1 MSLNDQGRQLEQ
13 SFVRTTAL
21 LRQLLQGMKQR
32 RTTWISARPSTLQP
46 SSELEHSAQLLAAEE
61 RSRTE
66 LLGQIAAGLS
76 LPVGVSAN
84 ELHLN
89 VTRIAG
95 ALPTTQGRS
104 LRRAADEA
112 TSLAKTVRAEVALG
126 ARLLR
131 FTQQAHDGLLAEVA
145 GAASERT
152 NANGY
157 DQHARLRATLGH
169 GIRTGKLIDGK
180 V

>member
-13 SFVRTTAL
+13 SFARTANL
-21 LRQLLQGMKQR
+21 LRQLLQGMKAR
-32 RTTWISARPSTLQP
+32 RTAWISARPSTLQP
-46 SSELEHSAQLLAAEE
+46 SPELDQLAQKLAGEERARVELLA
-61 RSRTE
+61 
-66 LLGQIAAGLS
+66 QIASMLS
-76 LPVGVSAN
+76 LPAGVAAS

-95 ALPTTQGRS
+95 ALPTLQGRS
-104 LRRAADEA
+104 LRRTADEV

-131 FTQQAHDGLLAEVA
+131 FTQQAQDSLLADVA
-145 GAASERT
+145 GTTNERN
-152 NANGY
+152 NANAY
-157 DQHARLRATLGH
+157 DQHARLRAALGH
-169 GIRTGKLIDGK
+169 GVRTGKLIDGK